1 MTLCLALQFI
11 ATMFGATLRLAK
23 DFSMFHKGRRDPI
36 YFVEPVDSW
45 QTLAPCRNRIGG
57 VRC

>member
-36 YFVEPVDSW
+36 YFVEPVDS
-45 QTLAPCRNRIGG
+45 
-57 VRC
+57 